1 MSIDNTLRGAFRLRS
16 GDTVY
21 TGTGYAGTVRSTQP
35 SFVGGYATKV
45 YMDDAYF
52 VITVRFDS
60 YGDREDALSNL
71 LKTWRGVSFERG
83 DGNTTLMVYLPHY
96 A

>member
-21 TGTGYAGTVRSTQP
+21 TANTRCEQP
-35 SFVGGYATKV
+35 SFLDGWATKV
-45 YMDDAYF
+45 YMDDAYY
-52 VITVRFDS
+52 VITVRYPS
-60 YGDREDALSNL
+60 YSARESALSACL
-71 LKTWRGVSFERG
+71 RSWPGTSFKRGE
-83 DGNTTLMVYLPHY
+83 GNTTLTVFLPHY

>member
-16 GDTVY
+16 GDTVR
-21 TGTGYAGTVRSTQP
+21 TSTNRDNQP
-35 SFVGGYATKV
+35 SFAGGWATKV

-52 VITVRFDS
+52 VITVRFDT
-60 YGDREDALSNL
+60 YGAREDALSDL
-71 LKTWRGVSFERG
+71 VKTWPGISFERG
-83 DGNTTLMVYLPHY
+83 GGNTTLTVYLPHY

>member
-21 TGTGYAGTVRSTQP
+21 TGTGYAGTARSTQP
-35 SFVGGYATKV
+35 RFAGGWATKV

-52 VITVRFDS
+52 VITVRFDTYS
-60 YGDREDALSNL
+60 AREDALSDL
-71 LKTWRGVSFERG
+71 VKSWPGVSFERG
-83 DGNTTLMVYLPHY
+83 DGNTTLTVYLPHHP
-96 A
+96 